1 MSDVQRPLPP
11 KKDVA
16 LALLERE
23 PSVFIHLDPRRPGV
37 SVPKWFTGQ
46 PQLILQVGMNMAIAI
61 PDLKVDDDGI
71 SCTLSFNRAPFWCRL
86 PWHAIWALVS
96 EDQRGMVWPED
107 IPADLAAQ
115 KQQRPAVAPPQKP
128 AKRPRPRLAAVA
140 PPSGDDERS
149 DEAADEARARDRARP
164 QLEPVPAEAGERL
177 GAGEAPARDA
187 GAPVR
192 ALAPVPAPAL
202 APVRSTEE
210 REDDESGGSG
220 EPEPKPRQ
228 GAGKPK
234 RELPPYLRVIK

>member
-46 PQLILQVGMNMAIAI
+46 PQLILQVGMNMAIPI
-61 PDLKVDDDGI
+61 PDLKVDDEGI
-71 SCTLSFNRAPFWCRL
+71 SCTLSFNRAPYLCRL

-115 KQQRPAVAPPQKP
+115 KQQRPGMAPPQKP

-140 PPSGDDERS
+140 PPSGDEERS
-149 DEAADEARARDRARP
+149 DDAADEARARDKARRP
-164 QLEPVPAEAGERL
+164 ELEPVEPAERR
-177 GAGEAPARDA
+177 GASEPPARDA

-192 ALAPVPAPAL
+192 PLAPVPAPAL
-202 APVRSTEE
+202 APVRSTEDG
-210 REDDESGGSG
+210 EDDDSGSSG
-220 EPEPKPRQ
+220 EAEPKPRQ
-228 GAGKPK
+228 GSGKPK

>member
-46 PQLILQVGMNMAIAI
+46 PQLILQVGMNMAIPI

-86 PWHAIWALVS
+86 PWNAIWALVS

-128 AKRPRPRLAAVA
+128 TKRPRPRLAAVA
-140 PPSGDDERS
+140 PPSSDDERS
-149 DEAADEARARDRARP
+149 DEAADEARPRDRERP
-164 QLEPVPAEAGERL
+164 QLESVEAGERL

-192 ALAPVPAPAL
+192 PLAPVPAPAL

>member
-46 PQLILQVGMNMAIAI
+46 PQLILQVGMNMAIPI

-115 KQQRPAVAPPQKP
+115 KQQRPQAGPPQKP
-128 AKRPRPRLAAVA
+128 GKRPRPRLAAVA
-140 PPSGDDERS
+140 TPSDDEQRA
-149 DEAADEARARDRARP
+149 EASDEARARDRGRRP
-164 QLEPVPAEAGERL
+164 EGDAVETGERRSTS
-177 GAGEAPARDA
+177 EAPARDA

-192 ALAPVPAPAL
+192 PLAPVPAL
-202 APVRSTEE
+202 APVRSAPEERE
-210 REDDESGGSG
+210 REDDDTSSSG
-220 EPEPKPRQ
+220 EPEPSPRP